1 VEEAIG
7 HAIQMDFGKI
17 GRLIPDRRI
26 TTTSL
31 RNTGGTWTKS
41 LVEVPRQ
48 KRKRPWDQGLGKIV
62 VERRRI
68 ELPTFALRTRR
79 SPS

>member
-1 VEEAIG
+1 VGVFWIHFWRYLDKKLDISSKCG
-7 HAIQMDFGKI
+7 
-17 GRLIPDRRI
+17 GRKEKGL
-26 TTTSL
+26 
-31 RNTGGTWTKS
+31 
-41 LVEVPRQ
+41 E
-48 KRKRPWDQGLGKIV
+48 DQGLGKIV